1 MNRVDAG
8 VIEKSSVQYAYA
20 YPQYYVLRQDDEG
33 QPWYTQIQNWFQNI
47 GGGGG
52 DSSSEG
58 GDGGDASADAG
69 AAATAAATKSALN
82 VVEANRVK
90 LVEKSDKFVYLT
102 PASTTVLNPEKRF
115 FLLPEQQKIFGS
127 ISGPALNPVYSL
139 QPLLSRST
147 SSSIVSAEPAIVVP
161 ENNVP
166 NVVPVQPVIPEV
178 EQPNLLRSRI
188 DDALK
193 AANEAPENRV
203 APVNDVQTR
212 AGVEVDDEGAVV
224 NTLPVVAEEPKVK
237 DILPSQFAEPFS
249 APAELNSPITGFPL
263 STDGALPAPTTV
275 AQEKLVAENA
285 VRDIVSAPVVAS
297 EIAKV
302 KRDVVSKG
310 VDINSPLPIASS
322 GIEFPT
328 TLNNNLYT
336 APQSVLPIAPVPSAI
351 ESQP

>member
-20 YPQYYVLRQDDEG
+20 YPQYYVLRQDDE
-33 QPWYTQIQNWFQNI
+33 PWYTQIQNWFQNI

-58 GDGGDASADAG
+58 GEGGDASADAG

-90 LVEKSDKFVYLT
+90 LAEKSDKFVYLT

-193 AANEAPENRV
+193 AAIEAPENRV

-212 AGVEVDDEGAVV
+212 AGVEVNDEGAVV

-237 DILPSQFAEPFS
+237 DVLPSQFADPFS
-249 APAELNSPITGFPL
+249 ANVEPNSPNTGLPL
-263 STDGALPAPTTV
+263 LTNLPLPAPTAV
-275 AQEKLVAENA
+275 AQEKLVPENA
-285 VRDIVSAPVVAS
+285 EGDIVPAPVVAS

-310 VDINSPLPIASS
+310 VGINSPQPASGAS
-322 GIEFPT
+322 EVPT

-351 ESQP
+351 ESQL